1 MPEEPLFQ
9 SVLHPE
15 VQIRINGR
23 EMSDQNRRDL
33 ISLSVDQTT
42 QIPSMFTL
50 ELAGMGEDGSVLPWI
65 ERRSS
70 WHHHAS
76 PLAIG
81 DEVEIWLRY
90 ANTPSV
96 APLIQGEI
104 TGFEPE
110 FVWNR
115 TPSLLIRGYDRRH
128 RLQRAKQIR
137 TFLNQTDSA
146 IATQIATE
154 AGLAANVTDT
164 KIEHEYVLQANQTD
178 LEFLQERA
186 KQIHYEMLVEHKTLI
201 FRPVANAAPA
211 TVKLVWPSHL
221 SEFYPR
227 LSVMR
232 QVDQVLVKG
241 WDIQQKTSVVGQATS
256 SATKMGGTKTGK
268 DLGNRFAT
276 AVECQTDRAVT
287 TSATA
292 AQVAAATYNRLALTL
307 IEAEGVC
314 QGNPAVRAGAVI
326 EIAGVGEHFSGL
338 YYVTTAT
345 HRCHAQTGYQTHFT
359 VQRNAL

>member
-1 MPEEPLFQ
+1 MPRLQTIYP
-9 SVLHPE
+9 PM
-15 VQIRINGR
+15 VQIKINSRIIS
-23 EMSDQNRRDL
+23 EQDELDL
-33 ISLSVDQTT
+33 ISISVDQTI

-50 ELAGMGEDGSVLPWI
+50 ELAGMGEDGSFLPWL
-65 ERRSS
+65 ERN
-70 WHHHAS
+70 S
-76 PLAIG
+76 PFAIA
-81 DEVEIWLRY
+81 DEVEIQLRY
-90 ANTPSV
+90 PDTSFST
-96 APLIQGEI
+96 LIQAEI

-115 TPSLLIRGYDRRH
+115 TPSLMIRGYDRRH
-128 RLQRAKQIR
+128 RLQRGKQTR
-137 TFLNQTDSA
+137 TFLNQKDSA
-146 IATQIATE
+146 IVTQIATE

-164 KIEHEYVLQANQTD
+164 EVEHEYVLQANQTD

-201 FRPVANAAPA
+201 FRPVANAAPT

-241 WDIQQKTSVVGQATS
+241 WDIQQKAPVVGQATS
-256 SATKMGGTKTGK
+256 SGTKMGGTKTGK

-287 TSATA
+287 TSAAA

-338 YYVTTAT
+338 YYVTATT
-345 HRCHAQTGYQTHFT
+345 HRYHAQAGYQTRFT
-359 VQRNAL
+359 AQRNAL